1 MAAQKIH
8 ATTQKFTEIVDFA
21 DDIVV
26 LEGGNACMII
36 EITASNFALLSKRE
50 QDTRIFSYAG
60 MLNSLSFPVQILIR
74 NRRMDISSY
83 IKELDEVVANTK
95 NPQLAA
101 YVEYYSA
108 FVKEMVTV
116 NVVLNK
122 AFYIVVPF
130 SSLEMG
136 VTGAAQQV
144 PQKPQGQA
152 DAFITSA
159 RKILTNKAN
168 SLLGQLQKFATS
180 AKILQKEDLIKLYYE
195 IYNEATE
202 IPIDQMQGGADASFI
217 RGEQTQ

>member
-21 DDIVV
+21 DDIVI

-50 QDTRIFSYAG
+50 QDSRIFAYAG
-60 MLNSLSFPVQILIR
+60 LLNSLSFPIQVLIR

-83 IKELDEVVANTK
+83 IHELEEVITNTK
-95 NPQLAA
+95 NPQLSI
-101 YVEYYSA
+101 YVQYYAA

-122 AFYIVVPF
+122 SFYIVIPF

-136 VTGAAQQV
+136 VTGATNQVQQKKQS
-144 PQKPQGQA
+144 QK
-152 DAFITSA
+152 DAFIESA
-159 RKILTNKAN
+159 RKILQNKAN
-168 SLLGQLQKFATS
+168 SVLGQLQKFATS
-180 AKILQKEDLIKLYYE
+180 ARILEKDDLIKLFYE
-195 IYNEATE
+195 IYNEDTE
-202 IPIDQMQGGADASFI
+202 IAIDQMESGADASFI
-217 RGEQTQ
+217 KGGNQQ

>member
-21 DDIVV
+21 DDIVM

-50 QDTRIFSYAG
+50 QDSRIFSYAG
-60 MLNSLSFPVQILIR
+60 LLNSLSFPIQILIR

-83 IKELDEVVANTK
+83 IHELEEQITNTK
-95 NPQLAA
+95 NQQLAA
-101 YVEYYSA
+101 YVEYYAA

-122 AFYIVVPF
+122 SFYIIVPF

-136 VTGAAQQV
+136 VTGAT
-144 PQKPQGQA
+144 QGQQKKQSQK
-152 DAFITSA
+152 DEFIESA
-159 RKILTNKAN
+159 RKILSNKAN
-168 SLLGQLQKFATS
+168 ALLGQLQKFATS
-180 AKILQKEDLIKLYYE
+180 AKVLEKEDLIKLYYE
-195 IYNEATE
+195 IYNEDTE
-202 IPIDQMQGGADASFI
+202 VNIDQMQAGADAPFI
-217 RGEQTQ
+217 KGETQ

>member
-36 EITASNFALLSKRE
+36 EITASNFALLSKAE
-50 QDTRIFSYAG
+50 QDSRIYSYAG

-83 IKELDEVVANTK
+83 IHELEEIINNTK
-95 NPQLAA
+95 NEQLAA
-101 YVEYYSA
+101 YIEYYSA

-122 AFYIVVPF
+122 SFYIIIPF

-136 VTGAAQQV
+136 VTGATQTQQKNQS
-144 PQKPQGQA
+144 QKET
-152 DAFITSA
+152 FIESA
-159 RKILTNKAN
+159 RKTMQNKAN
-168 SLLGQLQKFATS
+168 SLLGQLQKFASS
-180 AKILQKEDLIKLYYE
+180 ARILEKEDLIKLFYE
-195 IYNEATE
+195 IYNEDTE
-202 IPIDQMQGGADASFI
+202 VDIEQMRAGADAPLI
-217 RGEQTQ
+217 KGGGQ

>member
-21 DDIVV
+21 EDIVI

-50 QDTRIFSYAG
+50 QDSRIFSYAG
-60 MLNSLSFPVQILIR
+60 LLNSLSFPIQILIR
-74 NRRMDISSY
+74 NRRMDISQY
-83 IKELDEVVANTK
+83 INELDGVIKSTK
-95 NPQLAA
+95 NPQLKT
-101 YVEYYSA
+101 YVEYYSG

-122 AFYIVVPF
+122 SFYIVVPY

-136 VTGAAQQV
+136 VAGATQTQQ
-144 PQKPQGQA
+144 KGQA
-152 DAFITSA
+152 QVDSFAETA
-159 RKILTNKAN
+159 RKALQNKSS

-180 AKILQKEDLIKLYYE
+180 AKILEKEDLIKLFYE
-195 IYNEATE
+195 IYNEDTE
-202 IPIDQMQGGADASFI
+202 IDISQMQAGADATI
-217 RGEQTQ
+217 VTGGPKE

>member
-21 DDIVV
+21 DDIVI
-26 LEGGNACMII
+26 LEGSNACMII

-50 QDTRIFSYAG
+50 QDSRIFAYAG

-83 IKELDEVVANTK
+83 IKELESIITSTK
-95 NPQLAA
+95 NEQLAT
-101 YVEYYSA
+101 YIEYYSA

-122 AFYIVVPF
+122 SFYIIVPF

-136 VTGAAQQV
+136 VTGAAQAQ
-144 PQKPQGQA
+144 QKKQSQK
-152 DAFITSA
+152 DSFIEAA
-159 RKILTNKAN
+159 RKTLTNKAN

-180 AKILQKEDLIKLYYE
+180 ARVLEKEDLIKLFYE
-195 IYNEATE
+195 IYNEDTE
-202 IPIDQMQGGADASFI
+202 VDIDQMQAGADAPFI
-217 RGEQTQ
+217 KGEAQ

>member
-8 ATTQKFTEIVDFA
+8 ATTQKFTEIVDFGE
-21 DDIVV
+21 DIVI

-60 MLNSLSFPVQILIR
+60 MLNSLSFPIQILIR
-74 NRRMDISSY
+74 NRRMDISNY
-83 IKELDEVVANTK
+83 IHELEGVIKSTK

-108 FVKEMVTV
+108 FVKEMITV

-122 AFYIVVPF
+122 SFYIVIPF

-136 VTGAAQQV
+136 VTGATQTQQ
-144 PQKPQGQA
+144 KREAQA
-152 DAFITSA
+152 DAFITEA
-159 RKILTNKAN
+159 RKALQNKAN

-180 AKILQKEDLIKLYYE
+180 ARILQKEDLIKLYYE
-195 IYNEATE
+195 IYNEDTE
-202 IPIDQMQGGADASFI
+202 IDINQMEDGANAALIKGG
-217 RGEQTQ
+217 TQ

>member
-8 ATTQKFTEIVDFA
+8 ATTQKFTEIVDFT
-21 DDIVV
+21 DDLVIF
-26 LEGGNACMII
+26 EGSNAAMII

-60 MLNSLSFPVQILIR
+60 LLNSLSFPIQILIR

-83 IKELDEVVANTK
+83 IHELEGVIENTK

-108 FVKEMVTV
+108 FVREMVTV

-122 AFYIVVPF
+122 AFYIIIPF

-136 VTGAAQQV
+136 VTGATQQV
-144 PQKPQGQA
+144 QQKTAGQ
-152 DAFITSA
+152 DPFIAAAEKTLA
-159 RKILTNKAN
+159 NKAN
-168 SLLGQLQKFATS
+168 SVLGQLTKFASS
-180 AKILQKEDLIKLYYE
+180 AKILQKEDLIKLFYE

-202 IPIDQMQGGADASFI
+202 IPVDQMESGAEAPFV
-217 RGEQTQ
+217 RGEQA